1 MFRWTLSV
9 SRTLNPK
16 ILSST
21 CQSWCVSRWQNQS
34 HKSWDST
41 GILISFFIH
50 CYLHEETQNHTVYN
64 GGRSW
69 DWLWIGKKKMQ
80 HSIPRFLWIK
90 ILGVTGLDLE
100 ILYGTFTRHKVWSLC
115 SRQWVPWIHPPQ
127 GHQRFNVI
135 LTLNLEVD
143 KFWDWLIYT

>member
-1 MFRWTLSV
+1 MFRWTLWV

-50 CYLHEETQNHTVYN
+50 CYLDEETQNHTVYN

-69 DWLWIGKKKMQ
+69 DWLWIGKKMPR
-80 HSIPRFLWIK
+80 SIPRFLWIK
-90 ILGVTGLDLE
+90 ILGFTGLDLE
-100 ILYGTFTRHKVWSLC
+100 ILYGTFTRHKSEVYAAINGYLEFTLLKVIKDSTSSW
-115 SRQWVPWIHPPQ
+115 RWI
-127 GHQRFNVI
+127 F
-135 LTLNLEVD
+135 EVY